1 MAYRRVIYNEKD
13 TRNIILPLLPSGFM
27 YALRCDSTARIAQL
41 VVVFCWQS
49 SKKARPNSPENIR
62 SISESGSPKKELI
75 EKVQLTSDVECCVL
89 LKMAAVLG
97 LVQGATSLLLGE
109 KSSLSIDNWTFKL
122 FYQW

>member
-1 MAYRRVIYNEKD
+1 MSQAAQE
-13 TRNIILPLLPSGFM
+13 
-27 YALRCDSTARIAQL
+27 RID
-41 VVVFCWQS
+41 
-49 SKKARPNSPENIR
+49 
-62 SISESGSPKKELI
+62 

-109 KSSLSIDNWTFKL
+109 RGSLSIDNWTFKL